1 MNLAN
6 VVDLITSK
14 LNSFETPASSLPP
27 IMLKSVSMNR
37 PGLSPYKITAKIIE
51 NNKLIGIPTEP
62 YPDGSE
68 NKINQYTYNVVKCVC
83 DAIKQDAVVQVAIPC
98 QSILVEAKG
107 GNAGGPIEVIGN
119 NKLDS
124 KATGIIQ

>member
-6 VVDLITSK
+6 VVDAITSK
-14 LNSFETPASSLPP
+14 LNSVETPASKLPP
-27 IMLKSVSMNR
+27 VMLKSVSMNR
-37 PGLSPYKITAKIIE
+37 PGLSPYKIASKIIE
-51 NNKLIGIPTEP
+51 NNKTLGIPTDP
-62 YPDGSE
+62 NPDGSE
-68 NKINQYTYNVVKCVC
+68 NKINQYTYNVVKCIC

-124 KATGIIQ
+124 SATGIIQ

>member
-27 IMLKSVSMNR
+27 IMLKSVTANR

-68 NKINQYTYNVVKCVC
+68 NKINQYTYNVVKCIC

-107 GNAGGPIEVIGN
+107 GNAGGPVTI
-119 NKLDS
+119 
-124 KATGIIQ
+124 TGFNINAAHGDGVLN